1 MCLLSPANH
10 TIFCTI
16 GRENCNVFSL
26 WLLYT
31 IFRIL
36 LSTFS
41 LFFILFSK
49 IRQFCCYF
57 FHPKSFKN
65 LYLLYIIYNLFFFS
79 VFYFIHSISC
89 QNSTSCMQLNCSFC
103 TTFQVQISIKAYFLA
118 LWTILIPFSK
128 KHKEAAAL
136 MLHFIINATAPLFC
150 HITIFACKTRNF
162 VSQSPGGPTA
172 SKQLLYCYIKRVT

>member
-57 FHPKSFKN
+57 FHPKSFKI

-118 LWTILIPFSK
+118 HMDNPHTFFQKTQRSRRIDASFYHQCDSSSILSYY
-128 KHKEAAAL
+128 
-136 MLHFIINATAPLFC
+136 HFCLQNSEFRFTKPWRTNGL
-150 HITIFACKTRNF
+150 
-162 VSQSPGGPTA
+162 
-172 SKQLLYCYIKRVT
+172 